1 MAQHIGNRITYLR
14 EVRGLKIVECAKAI
28 GIHRATLSAYE
39 LGNRKVN
46 SDWLPRLA
54 NFFGVSAEYLLG
66 MREYEKIFPAHN
78 FDETFLEHNNEAVSN
93 AEFYIM
99 LNKLTPK
106 QRIVL
111 FNLVDEMTTRDKQ
124 QIT

>member
-14 EVRGLKIVECAKAI
+14 ELRGLKIVECAKAI

-46 SDWLPRLA
+46 SEWIPKIA
-54 NFFGVSAEYLLG
+54 AFFGVSAEYLLG
-66 MREYEKIFPAHN
+66 IREYEKIIPTHN
-78 FDETFLEHNNEAVSN
+78 FDETFLEHNGETITN

-106 QRIVL
+106 QRTVL
-111 FNLVDEMTTRDKQ
+111 YILVDEMITRDK
-124 QIT
+124 T